1 VSHQKKPT
9 LRFESY
15 DQILAF
21 WCVFPVSHAP
31 SASGIA
37 PVLIV
42 IQPQLLQRRAPP
54 MPMFNPRVFSA
65 MRNETA
71 RCVYMCLLVCQESAQ
86 FAATRVQPQNHP
98 LAHALVPSH
107 EIAEG
112 KSWQEHELARAIE
125 RHRSASTTACN
136 GACERHC
143 NSSLKLPET
152 EQGLPLEDN
161 WSLTSERKNIFVLP
175 CERLVPA
182 EGVEDHSGGC
192 CGDGT
197 CTEQTGEDH
206 VSCPAD
212 CSSRKGTSAS
222 APLST
227 APTIHTT
234 DLFGPLQ
241 ETPLE
246 EARRFHCA
254 ETFHHVGYG
263 DGSRIGARWRQ
274 IGSPCGAFHTAHRRS
289 IWLERLLAT
298 ARDAPDTLPFT
309 MPGVGSSALDLGC
322 GLGMDTRNLARAGFD
337 ATGVDVSAHAIAT
350 ARDLTS
356 DLTNV
361 SFAAHDALSLPPP
374 RTPLQFVFDGTVYC
388 GLRHRYLSRLYALWR
403 RLLTPG
409 ETLLLIQCWRA
420 PGSSGPPLNGEV
432 APIWHTDASMEADF
446 APVLEV
452 VHKQTCMKNQERGG
466 ENGAWCYFLR
476 LRNPAANA
484 VHDTVKEEL

>member
-1 VSHQKKPT
+1 MLTCILLNRVTPKKGSSSKKPT

-15 DQILAF
+15 YQILAF

-234 DLFGPLQ
+234 DLCRRRLSRRLGVSIARKHSTTWDMVMAPASA
-241 ETPLE
+241 PGGGRS
-246 EARRFHCA
+246 ARRAVPSILPTDDPSGLRGCWRRRVTRPTHC
-254 ETFHHVGYG
+254 H
-263 DGSRIGARWRQ
+263 SRCQGWA
-274 IGSPCGAFHTAHRRS
+274 ARRS
-289 IWLERLLAT
+289 T
-298 ARDAPDTLPFT
+298 
-309 MPGVGSSALDLGC
+309 
-322 GLGMDTRNLARAGFD
+322 
-337 ATGVDVSAHAIAT
+337 
-350 ARDLTS
+350 
-356 DLTNV
+356 
-361 SFAAHDALSLPPP
+361 
-374 RTPLQFVFDGTVYC
+374 
-388 GLRHRYLSRLYALWR
+388 
-403 RLLTPG
+403 
-409 ETLLLIQCWRA
+409 
-420 PGSSGPPLNGEV
+420 
-432 APIWHTDASMEADF
+432 
-446 APVLEV
+446 
-452 VHKQTCMKNQERGG
+452 
-466 ENGAWCYFLR
+466 
-476 LRNPAANA
+476 
-484 VHDTVKEEL
+484 